1 MTKFIPL
8 HVESKIIGDKPRE
21 IFIPIDRI
29 IQFESCEFGGSI
41 VTLSSNNPE
50 GTQLSISEE
59 ASVLASMINSSSD
72 R

>member
-41 VTLSSNNPE
+41 VTLSSNE
-50 GTQLSISEE
+50 SGSTQLNIAEE
-59 ASVLASMINSSSD
+59 ASDLASLINSDSHN
-72 R
+72 